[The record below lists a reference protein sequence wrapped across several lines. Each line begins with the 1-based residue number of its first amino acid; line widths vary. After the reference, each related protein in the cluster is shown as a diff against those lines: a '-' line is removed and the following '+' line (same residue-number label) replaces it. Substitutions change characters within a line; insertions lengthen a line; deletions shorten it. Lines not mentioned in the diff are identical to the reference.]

1 MGIKIEFEV
10 MEAVPGGNGR
20 CGWREGRRGP
30 RAKVVECELGHG
42 EEQMPEIR
50 GKCIVSGGEDGE
62 EVVFGG
68 LCGTFSREGA
78 VLIRGG
84 EGDGDVVSLE
94 EGTERL

>member
-1 MGIKIEFEV
+1 MGLEVEFEM
-10 MEAVPGGNGR
+10 MEAVPGGHGR
-20 CGWREGRRGP
+20 CGWRKGRWRP
-30 RAKVVECELGHG
+30 RAEVVECELGHG
-42 EEQMPEIR
+42 EEKVPEIR

-68 LCGTFSREGA
+68 LHGTFSREGA

-84 EGDGDVVSLE
+84 EGDGDVVRLE